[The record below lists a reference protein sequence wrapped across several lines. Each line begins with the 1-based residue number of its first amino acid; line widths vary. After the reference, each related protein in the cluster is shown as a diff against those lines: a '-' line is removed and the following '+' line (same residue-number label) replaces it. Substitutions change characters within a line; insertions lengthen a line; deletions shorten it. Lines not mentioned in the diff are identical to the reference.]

1 MNMQGLK
8 NKLASFMQG
17 RYGMDALYKALLFLL
32 AVASKETALLLPF
45 SLFAADNLSE
55 GTVKKIDTA
64 TQRVML
70 AHGPIANLGMGPM
83 TMMFKVKEPAMLKT
97 LKDGDKVR
105 FRVEDIGGA
114 YTIVHIEAKK

>member
-1 MNMQGLK
+1 MK
-8 NKLASFMQG
+8 S
-17 RYGMDALYKALLFLL
+17 LLRTFTTLL
-32 AVASKETALLLPF
+32 AAVSLLLPV
-45 SLFAADNLSE
+45 SLFAADDLSE

-70 AHGPIANLGMGPM
+70 AHGPIANIGMGPM
-83 TMMFKVKEPAMLKT
+83 TMMFKVKELAMLKT